1 MSLKKVSSALSLP
14 AGSGFTGISKTSPTA
29 VSSLLSSGIS
39 SSMITLAGSLQQPT
53 CQRQATSLQA
63 LLEGRILA
71 TSRTVA
77 SLGLDTASVIHGS
90 KVGSKGDESYGERR
104 RHHPSNVTDHQPST
118 AQLAALALGTADGSS
133 NTSSSSNQQPSSSHH
148 HSSDHPTS
156 GDFSGSTNEN
166 SNTVSA
172 VPSSASFIEYI
183 G

>member
-1 MSLKKVSSALSLP
+1 MSVSLKKVSSALSLP

-77 SLGLDTASVIHGS
+77 SLGLDSATVIHGS
-90 KVGSKGDESYGERR
+90 SSKGGAKGDESYGERR
-104 RHHPSNVTDHQPST
+104 RHHPPTIADHQPST
-118 AQLAALALGTADGSS
+118 AQLAALALGTAD
-133 NTSSSSNQQPSSSHH
+133 SSSSNSQLLPSSHH
-148 HSSDHPTS
+148 HSSGPTS
-156 GDFSGSTNEN
+156 GEFSGSTNEN

-172 VPSSASFIEYI
+172 VPSSSSFIEYI